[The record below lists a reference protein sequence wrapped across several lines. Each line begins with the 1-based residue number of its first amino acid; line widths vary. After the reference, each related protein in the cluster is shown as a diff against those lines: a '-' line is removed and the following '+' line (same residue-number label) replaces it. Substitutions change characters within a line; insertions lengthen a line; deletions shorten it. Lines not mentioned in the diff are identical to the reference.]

1 MMPGIDQ
8 LKAAIKQLEGEAYTD
23 VATIKGILQDPTL
36 VAQTKDP
43 TQVSY
48 KIHER
53 LHHLSIH
60 VRAIKIGK
68 ALLDNYQSMN
78 PLDCEEIMEML

>member
-1 MMPGIDQ
+1 MMPGIEQ
-8 LKAAIKQLEGEAYTD
+8 LKAAIMQLEGEAYTD
-23 VATIKGILQDPTL
+23 LATIKAILQDPTL

-60 VRAIKIGK
+60 IRAIKIGK
-68 ALLDNYQSMN
+68 TLLDNYDSASPMS
-78 PLDCEEIMEML
+78 CETLLETL